1 MTNNTVPT
9 VFEKLLQ
16 PIDDFV
22 RKQDQQLPRH
32 PNQKFG
38 YYDFFR
44 ILMYYFAT
52 GGKSFRLFIMVQ
64 LNNGLLP
71 SALNLRPV
79 PYSTV
84 KEAFDRFSVE
94 LFREVFQYLLDNLPF
109 KLLPE
114 STKLGK
120 LYCIDGSIFPV
131 ISSMQWAEYTSK
143 YRALKLHLCFDLNRM
158 LPVEFLVSSAKGSE
172 RQALLK
178 MLKKGVTYI
187 ADRGYMSVKIYHQ
200 IVLAEANF
208 IFRVK
213 AKLLYHI
220 IESLTVKLP
229 ENMKG
234 IQNVSDQLIS
244 YTHDESKGIYRLVT
258 FTLYQEVFYILTNR
272 RDLTTYQII
281 VLYSYRWQIELI
293 FRFLKR
299 TLNGIHLIKQN
310 EKGVTIQFYALLIVA
325 LLQLY
330 LKQITVDQSSED
342 RHQRVRENTTET
354 TETESKRE
362 KLELSEMGF
371 LERIGEGLRKYWKMG
386 IEWITSLK
394 ELLSAP
400 FDERAIKILSS
411 Y

>member
-1 MTNNTVPT
+1 MTNNIVPT
-9 VFEKLLQ
+9 VFEELLQ

-44 ILMYYFAT
+44 LLMYYFAT

-84 KEAFDRFSVE
+84 KEAFDRFSVK
-94 LFREVFQYLLDNLPF
+94 LFREAFQYLLDNLPF
-109 KLLPE
+109 KHLPE
-114 STKLGK
+114 SAKLGK

-143 YRALKLHLCFDLNRM
+143 YKALKLHLCFELNRM
-158 LPVEFLVSSAKGSE
+158 LPVAFLVSSAKGNE

-178 MLKKGVTYI
+178 MLEKGVTYI
-187 ADRGYMSVKIYHQ
+187 ADRGYMSFKIYQ
-200 IVLAEANF
+200 QVVLADAYF

-213 AKLLYHI
+213 ANLLYRV
-220 IESLTVKLP
+220 IEPVIVKLP

-234 IQNVSDQLIS
+234 ILNVSDQLIS
-244 YTHDESKGIYRLVT
+244 YTHDESKSVYRLVT

-272 RDLTTYQII
+272 MDLTTFQII
-281 VLYSYRWQIELI
+281 TLYGYRWQIELI

-299 TLNGIHLIKQN
+299 TMSGIHLIKQD
-310 EKGVTIQFYALLIVA
+310 ERGVTIQFYALLIVA

-330 LKQITVDQSSED
+330 LKQITVGRSTRG
-342 RHQRVRENTTET
+342 RHKRGRVNTTVT
-354 TETESKRE
+354 SETESNRE
-362 KLELSEMGF
+362 KLDLSEIGF
-371 LERIGEGLRKYWKMG
+371 LERIGENLRKYWKIG
-386 IEWITSLK
+386 IDWLTSLK
-394 ELLSAP
+394 ELLSSP

>member
-1 MTNNTVPT
+1 MTNNMVPT

-16 PIDDFV
+16 PINDFL

-32 PNQKFG
+32 PNQKFF

-64 LNNGLLP
+64 LNKGLLP
-71 SALNLRPV
+71 STLNLRPV

-84 KEAFDRFSVE
+84 KEAFDHFSVN
-94 LFREVFQYLLDNLPF
+94 LFREVFQYLLDNFPF
-109 KLLPE
+109 KHLPE
-114 STKLGK
+114 SAKLGK
-120 LYCIDGSIFPV
+120 LYCIDGSVFPV

-143 YRALKLHLCFDLNRM
+143 YKALKLHLCFELNRM
-158 LPVEFLVSSAKGSE
+158 LPVAFLVSSAKGSE

-178 MLKKGVTYI
+178 MLEKGVTYI
-187 ADRGYMSVKIYHQ
+187 ADRGYMSVKIYPQ
-200 IVLAEANF
+200 IVLAGAYF

-213 AKLLYHI
+213 ANLLYHV
-220 IESLTVKLP
+220 IEPLTVKLP

-234 IQNVSDQLIS
+234 IRNVSDQLIN
-244 YTHDESKGIYRLVT
+244 YTHDESKSIYRLVT
-258 FTLYQEVFYILTNR
+258 FTLYQEVFCILTNR
-272 RDLTTYQII
+272 KDLTTYQII

-299 TLNGIHLIKQN
+299 TLNGIHLIKQD

-330 LKQITVDQSSED
+330 LKQITAGQSTGG
-342 RHQRVRENTTET
+342 RHKGGRVNKTET
-354 TETESKRE
+354 SETESKRE
-362 KLELSEMGF
+362 KIELSEIGF
-371 LERIGEGLRKYWKMG
+371 LERIGEDLRKYWKIG
-386 IEWITSLK
+386 IDWLTSLK
-394 ELLSAP
+394 ELLSSP
-400 FDERAIKILSS
+400 FDERAIKILSN

>member
-22 RKQDQQLPRH
+22 KNQDQQLPRH

-71 SALNLRPV
+71 NALNIRPV
-79 PYSTV
+79 PYSTI
-84 KEAFDRFSVE
+84 KEAFDRFSVK
-94 LFREVFQYLLDNLPF
+94 LFKEVFQYLLDNLPF
-109 KLLPE
+109 KHLPE
-114 STKLGK
+114 LAKLGK
-120 LYCIDGSIFPV
+120 LCCIDGSIFPV
-131 ISSMQWAEYTSK
+131 IKSMQWAEYTSK
-143 YRALKLHLCFDLNRM
+143 SQALKVHLCFELNRM
-158 LPVEFLVSSAKGSE
+158 LPVAFLVTSAKGNE

-178 MLKKGVTYI
+178 MLEKGVTYI
-187 ADRGYMSVKIYHQ
+187 ADRGYMSVKIYRQ
-200 IVLAEANF
+200 IVSAEANF

-213 AKLLYHI
+213 ANLLYSV
-220 IESLTVKLP
+220 IEPLIVKLP

-234 IQNVSDQLIS
+234 ILNVSDQLIR

-272 RDLTTYQII
+272 KDLTTYQII

-310 EKGVTIQFYALLIVA
+310 EEGVTIQFYALLIVA
-325 LLQLY
+325 MLQLY
-330 LKQITVDQSSED
+330 LKQITVERSTVG
-342 RHQRVRENTTET
+342 RNQRGRVKTTVI
-354 TETESKRE
+354 TETESNSE
-362 KLELSEMGF
+362 KLESSEVGF
-371 LERIGEGLRKYWKMG
+371 LEKIGENLRKYWKIG
-386 IEWITSLK
+386 IDWLTSLK
-394 ELLSAP
+394 ELLSSP
-400 FDERAIKILSS
+400 FDERAIRVLSK